1 VAHSLS
7 AKKRVRQNEK
17 SRIINRSRKSQ
28 IKTQVK
34 RFEATLEKG
43 DVETAGEQLRLLTK
57 KLDKTAATST
67 MHKKTAARKKS
78 RLAKKLNALKAKRD
92 QGMSSSPSTSPEQA

>member
-1 VAHSLS
+1 MAHSLS

-17 SRIINRSRKSQ
+17 SRITNRARKSQ
-28 IKTQVK
+28 VKTQIK
-34 RFEATLEKG
+34 RYEEILEKG
-43 DVETAGEQLRLLTK
+43 DVAAATEQLRLVTK

-78 RLAKKLNALKAKRD
+78 RLTKKLNALKAK
-92 QGMSSSPSTSPEQA
+92 QA